1 MENVSVT
8 RIILLIALLSSL
20 CSHSVSA
27 QETRYISDQLFV
39 PLRSGQGNQYRII
52 HRGLPSGTAVK
63 FVEQSEDG
71 EWSLVEVR
79 NGDQG
84 WIRNQYLLEEP
95 TASVK
100 LSRTEAELQKLREE
114 FANLQNDYRDLSGD
128 RSSALNNLSSLT
140 AQRDQ
145 LAEELATI
153 KQLSANAIDLN
164 QRYQDLLKKHQMLQT
179 EADILKASNQRL
191 QNDKTYNQW
200 IYGASILGIG
210 MIFTLL
216 IQSLSNRKRKSE
228 WIS

>member
-1 MENVSVT
+1 MT

>member
-1 MENVSVT
+1 MT
-8 RIILLIALLSSL
+8 RIFLLIALLSSL

-145 LAEELATI
+145 LAEELANI

>member
-1 MENVSVT
+1 MI
-8 RIILLIALLSSL
+8 RILLIVLAWAA
-20 CSHSVSA
+20 CTATPASA

-52 HRGLPSGTAVK
+52 HRGLPSGTSVK
-63 FVEQSEDG
+63 FIEQSEDG

-79 NGDQG
+79 NGEQG

-95 TASVK
+95 TAGVK
-100 LSRTEAELQKLREE
+100 LARTEAEMAKLRKDYE
-114 FANLQNDYRDLSGD
+114 NLQNDYRALSGD
-128 RSSALNNLSSLT
+128 KSSALNNISSLT

-145 LAEELATI
+145 LAEELANI

-164 QRYQDLLKKHQMLQT
+164 ERYQALLEKHQMLQT

-191 QNDKTYNQW
+191 ENDKVHNHW
-200 IYGASILGIG
+200 IYGASILGVG
-210 MIFTLL
+210 MLFTLI
-216 IQSLSNRKRKSE
+216 IQGFSGRKRKSE

>member
-1 MENVSVT
+1 MT

-145 LAEELATI
+145 LAEELANI